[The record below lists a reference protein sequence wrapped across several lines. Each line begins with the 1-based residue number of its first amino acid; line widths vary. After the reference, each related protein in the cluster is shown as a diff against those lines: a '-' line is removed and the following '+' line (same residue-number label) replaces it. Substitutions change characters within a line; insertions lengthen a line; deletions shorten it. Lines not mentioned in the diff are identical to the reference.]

1 MATLQQI
8 PVTECLPVWGMLSIW
23 PYITFRS
30 QNDPSRSVIMAPF
43 YRWRNWVSDTLIDLA
58 MATQVP
64 DGSQNAILDLF
75 TLKVCYLSMAPAAS
89 SCILLYTQSL
99 QEHLCYRRCSTGVFG
114 SIDSHLLILSPLCGI
129 PSLLLSTQLRFNL
142 LLALLLS
149 QLMLLCL
156 LFLLKSYSE
165 NVCTHI

>member
-1 MATLQQI
+1 MRICILFKGTFLVFKVEKQHCFRRFKPSCHWKEKGGAWEHVRTG
-8 PVTECLPVWGMLSIW
+8 PPSWKTMWLS
-23 PYITFRS
+23 P
-30 QNDPSRSVIMAPF
+30 ALPF

-129 PSLLLSTQLRFNL
+129 PSTLSFKRCATLGKSLL
-142 LLALLLS
+142 
-149 QLMLLCL
+149 
-156 LFLLKSYSE
+156 
-165 NVCTHI
+165 